1 MNINQFLKNCKTFIV
16 KMNEKGVPVP
26 MVSYKGEGNP
36 ALTLVVISATLV
48 VVGLLSRWA
57 GAVGGIDM
65 TNAMQ
70 FFGISTT
77 LFFGHTL
84 VHKDVPGSKADGDDQ
99 K

>member
-1 MNINQFLKNCKTFIV
+1 MNINSFLQNWKGFIA
-16 KMNEKGVPVP
+16 KMNEQGIPIP
-26 MVSYKGEGNP
+26 MVRYKGEGNP

-48 VVGLLSRWA
+48 VVGLLSKWA
-57 GAVGGIDM
+57 GAIGGIDM

-77 LFFGHTL
+77 LFFGHSW
-84 VHKDVPGSKADGDDQ
+84 VHKGDDSDQ